1 MIIEVK
7 VPSPGESIVEVEIGA
22 WLVENGTVVIKDQE
36 IAEVESDKATLTII
50 ACLLYTSCIFL
61 F

>member
-22 WLVENGTVVIKDQE
+22 WLVENGTVVIKDRN
-36 IAEVESDKATLTII
+36 S
-50 ACLLYTSCIFL
+50 
-61 F
+61 